1 MIKIL
6 ELAQIIIGIVLIG
19 LILIQQRGG
28 GLSSAFGG
36 GGGQFY
42 GTRRGLEK
50 TIFGATIALSIIF
63 VVLALSFL
71 YLKNL
76 PL

>member
-6 ELAQIIIGIVLIG
+6 EIAQIVIGIILIG

-50 TIFGATIALSIIF
+50 TIFGATIALSVIF